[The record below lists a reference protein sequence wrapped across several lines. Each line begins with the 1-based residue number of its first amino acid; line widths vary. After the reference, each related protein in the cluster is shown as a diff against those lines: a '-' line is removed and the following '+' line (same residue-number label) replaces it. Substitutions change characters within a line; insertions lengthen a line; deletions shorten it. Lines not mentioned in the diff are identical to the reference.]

1 MIHAYLFV
9 THNYFD
15 RDDHGE
21 QFQKHMNRI
30 NKAAKSHITVYHTFH
45 DEVDYCRKWWWRCD
59 GRCRSKPP
67 YYGYVKRA
75 VNRPPQAA
83 DWWFAKH
90 QEECGGKFH
99 LVKSPEKRIDT
110 LFSKQCFVLLNT
122 HLSTV
127 GIIIVIFIF
136 IIIIITCISVKDFG
150 KNRKSSKKCSNW
162 GSNPRPSR
170 Y

>member
-90 QEECGGKFH
+90 QQECGGKFH

-110 LFSKQCFVLLNT
+110 LFSKQWVCFVEYAFFFD
-122 HLSTV
+122 S
-127 GIIIVIFIF
+127 
-136 IIIIITCISVKDFG
+136 
-150 KNRKSSKKCSNW
+150 
-162 GSNPRPSR
+162 GSGSGSGSR
-170 Y
+170 YLCDSTSCNVKTN